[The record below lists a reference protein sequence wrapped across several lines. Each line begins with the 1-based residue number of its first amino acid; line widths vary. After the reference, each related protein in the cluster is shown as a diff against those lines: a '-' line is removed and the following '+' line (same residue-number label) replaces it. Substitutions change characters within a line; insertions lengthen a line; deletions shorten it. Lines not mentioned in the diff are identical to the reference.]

1 MSGNEGLH
9 TVEIEKPE
17 IEMNNSQEQPN
28 GETEVFIRKKLTDGE
43 DEDTLE
49 NKLERKKPLRSKLL
63 AVAFYWFVSISL
75 TFLNK
80 TVMTGAYLKLD
91 APLFMSWTQFVM
103 TVLCCAIMSEVGKR
117 VQLFSFFPPL
127 EFDIKKARKILPLTV
142 VFLGMIVFNNL
153 CIKYVEV
160 SFYYIARSLTI
171 IFNILFTYYLLSKT
185 TSKKSIACCLTIIG
199 GYALGVQSEV
209 HFSQSGVLFGVLAS
223 VFVAL
228 NSIYAKKMLVS
239 VTNESSELLM
249 LYNNINSIFILPFI
263 ALLTTDERS
272 VLMQP
277 ESLEVMTTPD
287 FWIMI
292 LFTGVFGFLIGYA
305 SYLQVLYTS
314 PLTHNVSGTAKAAFQ
329 TMLAL
334 WVYANPTNPQN
345 LISVAVVLLAS
356 FAYGIVK

>member
-1 MSGNEGLH
+1 MSRKENLI
-9 TVEIEKPE
+9 TVEIEEPE
-17 IEMNNSQEQPN
+17 LEMSTKQEKLSA
-28 GETEVFIRKKLTDGE
+28 ETEMFISKKLTNGGN
-43 DEDTLE
+43 EDTIETSLE
-49 NKLERKKPLRSKLL
+49 KKKPLRSKLM

-117 VQLFSFFPPL
+117 VKLFSFFPPL
-127 EFDIKKARKILPLTV
+127 EFDIRKARKILPLTV

-171 IFNILFTYYLLSKT
+171 IFNILFTYYLLNKT
-185 TSKKSIACCLTIIG
+185 TSKKSIACCLMIIG

-209 HFSQSGVLFGVLAS
+209 HFSQFGVLFGGLAS
-223 VFVAL
+223 IFVAL

-263 ALLTTDERS
+263 ALVATDERS

-277 ESLEVMTTPD
+277 ESLEVMKTLD
-287 FWIMI
+287 FWLMI

-334 WVYANPTNPQN
+334 WVYGNPTNAPN
-345 LISVAVVLLAS
+345 LISVAVVLLSS

>member
-1 MSGNEGLH
+1 MSNSENLH
-9 TVEIEKPE
+9 TVEIGVPE
-17 IEMNNSQEQPN
+17 CEMSDIPKKANPER
-28 GETEVFIRKKLTDGE
+28 EVFIKKTDRGNQDARE
-43 DEDTLE
+43 SKVE
-49 NKLERKKPLRSKLL
+49 KKKSLRSKLM
-63 AVAFYWFVSISL
+63 AVAFYWVVSISL

-80 TVMTGAYLKLD
+80 TVMTGDYLKLD

-103 TVLCCAIMSEVGKR
+103 TVVCCAIMSEVGKR
-117 VQLFSFFPPL
+117 VELFSFFPPL
-127 EFDIKKARKILPLTV
+127 EFDIRKAQKILPLTF

-171 IFNILFTYYLLSKT
+171 IFNIIFTYYLLNKI
-185 TSKKSIACCLTIIG
+185 TSKKAVGCCLLIIG

-209 HFSQSGVLFGVLAS
+209 HFSKSGVFFGVLAS

-249 LYNNINSIFILPFI
+249 LYNNINGIVILPVI
-263 ALLTTDERS
+263 ALLTTDELSILRK
-272 VLMQP
+272 P
-277 ESLEVMTTPD
+277 ESWAVMASAN
-287 FWIMI
+287 FWVMI

-305 SYLQVLYTS
+305 SYLQVLFTS

-329 TMLAL
+329 TVLAF
-334 WVYANPTNPQN
+334 WIYGNPTNTQN
-345 LISVAVVLLAS
+345 IISVAVVLLSS
-356 FAYGIVK
+356 FAYGLVK